1 MFLALPAEHDS
12 NQGSKIVRADFESAV
27 STGEHGHAKRR
38 LVGHGLNE
46 VSHHAQGVPARAP
59 LGHRIEHGDFRQPE
73 LVVFPDSSTESHESV
88 SFFACAFRRILR
100 ARFSLMSE
108 WRGTYSILSPS
119 VHTSWLAPCLR
130 KTHPSFLSWFSS
142 SRRFTNSN
150 RTQIC
155 VRDQQRSVL
164 GVSQVRFQP
173 LSPSQSPAL

>member
-12 NQGSKIVRADFESAV
+12 NQGSNIVRADFESAV

-88 SFFACAFRRILR
+88 SCAP
-100 ARFSLMSE
+100 A
-108 WRGTYSILSPS
+108 
-119 VHTSWLAPCLR
+119 
-130 KTHPSFLSWFSS
+130 
-142 SRRFTNSN
+142 SN
-150 RTQIC
+150 RRGFVNERVIVQPHWLPYLPSESLGDGRFP
-155 VRDQQRSVL
+155 VRPSSLIPDVTRRRVAPKAGMTKSSEEEAGETLARLFVA
-164 GVSQVRFQP
+164 SQEGEANTR
-173 LSPSQSPAL
+173 AAA